1 MAKSPI
7 GEARENVE
15 RASEETRE
23 YTRRTAEQA
32 RDFAERGAKQANDA
46 ANYGFAWMRELAN
59 QSVAQSKVVFEG
71 FFTTARRTFETLD
84 QQAAEVR
91 RGSISFAE
99 EAFANTFDFA
109 QKCARVS
116 SPQDVAK
123 LQTEYLERQAQIFAD
138 HSKDLGQ
145 KMMQVADEAAKST
158 MAGMQATGEQV
169 RRRAENLTVG

>member
-7 GEARENVE
+7 GEARENSE
-15 RASEETRE
+15 RASEQVKE

-46 ANYGFAWMRELAN
+46 ANYGFAWMREFAD

-71 FFTTARRTFETLD
+71 FFMTARRTFETLD

-99 EAFANTFDFA
+99 EALANTFDFA

-123 LQTEYLERQAQIFAD
+123 LQTEFLERQAQIFAD

-145 KMMQVADEAAKST
+145 RMMQVADEAAKNT
-158 MAGMQATGEQV
+158 VAGIQATGEQA
-169 RRRAENLTVG
+169 RRRAENFVAG